1 MAHVCFL
8 DLRTQK
14 TSWVSGKFTFFFL
27 KKRSFK
33 KQKIRI
39 LYVVLTVKTQLSYE
53 YIIRINSN
61 DASTWIKGILG
72 LPPELYFVMR

>member
-1 MAHVCFL
+1 MFVFL
-8 DLRTQK
+8 IFVPTK
-14 TSWVSGKFTFFFL
+14 TSWVPGKFFFWK

-39 LYVVLTVKTQLSYE
+39 LYIVLTVKTQLSYE
-53 YIIRINSN
+53 NIIRINSN

-72 LPPELYFVMR
+72 LPLELYFVMR